1 MVPCWIS
8 DGAKVSSCSYS
19 LRPLFGP
26 FSANRDIKRN
36 LQTASQ
42 MQRSSWPVTAANM
55 KILKRM
61 QIWMK
66 IWFPVLF
73 RWTRPSHHLLISVSA
88 SFVPFLLLYPQNLC
102 PCTTEISW
110 DENPMVAAF
119 GEYLVWLTCA
129 FFRWG
134 CWCLPPLW
142 QMQVLFTLK
151 ARFFW
156 HANRGTTFALRY

>member
-1 MVPCWIS
+1 
-8 DGAKVSSCSYS
+8 
-19 LRPLFGP
+19 
-26 FSANRDIKRN
+26 
-36 LQTASQ
+36 

-88 SFVPFLLLYPQNLC
+88 SFCAIPAALSSEFMPMYHQDIMRILWWLLLG
-102 PCTTEISW
+102 W
-110 DENPMVAAF
+110 GV
-119 GEYLVWLTCA
+119 LVWLTCA

-134 CWCLPPLW
+134 CWCCPPSANAGFVYVKSAL
-142 QMQVLFTLK
+142 
-151 ARFFW
+151 FW
-156 HANRGTTFALRY
+156 HANRGTTFALRYQAQLIISFHWTRRAQNSFLYLFLRKMIEKKKCKPK